1 MAEAFAIV
9 SHNPVTQTS
18 KFSSVIR
25 LVAKTRVDVIA
36 SGSPAIDM

>member
-9 SHNPVTQTS
+9 SHDPSTRTS

-25 LVAKTRVDVIA
+25 LVAKARVDVIA
-36 SGSPAIDM
+36 SGSSASDK